1 MWRCVLRR
9 ARLGSATP
17 FAAPA
22 PPLVTSPTIVDNSLA
37 SPQPLTSYTPVECKW
52 TFPRR
57 SYASSRSP
65 SPYTRSTLPPGGP
78 DLHHFLRAGSPS
90 SPPLDSSHKP
100 GVPAVF
106 PAYHEK
112 EPSTSEDFIASPP
125 TFFVETYGY
134 VGFAHLRTVRPD
146 LRAFSSISTST
157 SI

>member
-1 MWRCVLRR
+1 MDVPSKVVCFV
-9 ARLGSATP
+9 A
-17 FAAPA
+17 
-22 PPLVTSPTIVDNSLA
+22 V
-37 SPQPLTSYTPVECKW
+37 PLTLHP
-52 TFPRR
+52 FDP
-57 SYASSRSP
+57 P
-65 SPYTRSTLPPGGP
+65 SPP
-78 DLHHFLRAGSPS
+78 F
-90 SPPLDSSHKP
+90 DSSHKP
-100 GVPAVF
+100 GAPAVF